1 MADVHYTDYSSAV
14 GSERAVGSKRA
25 VGSNT
30 LAPAGAII
38 HAGRR
43 HPVDGAGATIGRGED
58 SDVVVDDP
66 RASRLHARVAVSPDG
81 SYVVEDLGSR
91 HGTLVNDEPLGQ
103 RPSPLRSGDRV
114 TIGDTTLR
122 FLLGDET
129 RLASGPLPVTATQTV
144 AFHGPQM
151 SLGRDES
158 NDVVLADVNVS
169 RFHAEL
175 VSVDGAIEVSDLGS
189 RNGTRVNGERVQRTR
204 LRDGDEIGIGPFGI
218 VFDGQRLIARNEQ
231 GALRLE
237 ASEVSVTVKGRQIL
251 TPTSLAI
258 EPGELVAIIGESGAG
273 KSTLLKA
280 IAGVSP
286 ASGGE
291 VTINREPL
299 ANRLTDVG
307 YVPQDDIVHR
317 LLTVDE
323 ALHYAARL
331 RLPRDAKAVEIG
343 ETVSRVLAEL
353 SLDGN
358 AQQQIGS
365 LSGGQRKRT
374 SVATELLGRPS
385 LLFLDEPTTGMDPAL
400 ESRMMQLFRRL
411 ADRSRAVVVVTHA
424 TKNLALCDRIVVM
437 ARGGVM
443 AFEGSPE
450 EALEFFG
457 AESYDGI
464 YDALDETAS
473 GEWRAQYERSRR
485 RPGERDAD
493 AASGGR
499 EPAVAPARPRG
510 RVLAQTLMLTG
521 RYLKLLVRDRRNLLL
536 LVGQAPIL
544 AIAAVGLFRS
554 GLFKHSGGSAQEA
567 IELLFLMS
575 LTMIWLGSIDGG
587 REIIKERSVFERESA
602 EGLRLSSYVLS
613 KVVVLFGVITMQ
625 VVLNAGVLL
634 AFRPLDEPASAYL
647 AVGAL
652 LILTGFA
659 GVCMGLFLSSV
670 STSEDQAMS
679 LLPLALIPQL
689 LFGGTIVTVARMAQP
704 AKAIS
709 SLIFERWS
717 LAGLGTA
724 VGMNG
729 RMAHDPQFGQ
739 VNPFGTRFFDVRL
752 VPSLLIQAAF
762 AAAFLAA
769 VTLILWRRRS
779 PAR

>member
-1 MADVHYTDYSSAV
+1 M
-14 GSERAVGSKRA
+14 GSERAGGSD
-25 VGSNT
+25 T
-30 LAPAGAII
+30 LAPAAAII
-38 HAGRR
+38 YAGRR
-43 HPVDGAGATIGRGED
+43 HPVDGSGATIGRGED
-58 SDVVVDDP
+58 SDIVVDDA
-66 RASRLHARVAVSPDG
+66 RASRLHARVAVSADG

-91 HGTLVNDEPLGQ
+91 HGTLVNDESLGGG
-103 RPSPLRSGDRV
+103 PSPLRSGDRI

-129 RLASGPLPVTATQTV
+129 RVGAGPQPVTATQTV

-151 SLGRDES
+151 SLGRYES

-169 RFHAEL
+169 RFHAEV
-175 VSVDGAIEVSDLGS
+175 VSVDGAIEVNDLGS
-189 RNGTRVNGERVQRTR
+189 RNGTRVNGELVQRAR

-237 ASEVSVTVKGRQIL
+237 ASDVSVTVKDRQIL
-251 TPTSLAI
+251 TPTSLVI

-286 ASGGE
+286 PSGGQ
-291 VTINREPL
+291 VTINGEPL
-299 ANRLTDVG
+299 VSRLTDVG

-323 ALHYAARL
+323 ALRYAARL
-331 RLPRDAKAVEIG
+331 RLPKDATATEIG
-343 ETVSRVLAEL
+343 ETVSRVLTEL
-353 SLDGN
+353 SLEGN
-358 AQQQIGS
+358 AEQRIGS

-400 ESRMMQLFRRL
+400 ESKMMQLFRRL
-411 ADRSRAVVVVTHA
+411 ADRSRAVVLVTHA

-450 EALEFFG
+450 EAREFFA
-457 AESYDGI
+457 AETYDGI
-464 YDALDETAS
+464 YDALDEKSS
-473 GEWRAQYERSRR
+473 GEWRALYQRR
-485 RPGERDAD
+485 QLRGRDTD
-493 AASGGR
+493 RAAAQP
-499 EPAVAPARPRG
+499 EPAVGPVRPG
-510 RVLAQTLMLTG
+510 AGVLAQTLMLTG

-544 AIAAVGLFRS
+544 AIAAIGLFHS
-554 GLFKHSGGSAQEA
+554 GVFKHSGGSAQDA

-575 LTMIWLGSIDGG
+575 LTAIWIGSIDGG

-613 KVVVLFGVITMQ
+613 KMVVLFGVITLQ
-625 VVLNAGVLL
+625 VVLNAVVLL
-634 AFRPLDEPASAYL
+634 AFRPLHEPASAYL
-647 AVGAL
+647 AVGAV
-652 LILTGFA
+652 LIMTGFA
-659 GVCMGLFLSSV
+659 GVCMGLFLSTI
-670 STSEDQAMS
+670 STSEDQAMT

-709 SLIFERWS
+709 NLIFEKWS

-729 RMAHDPQFGQ
+729 RMAHDPQFRQ
-739 VNPFGTRFFDVRL
+739 VNPFGAHFFDVRL
-752 VPSLLIQAAF
+752 VPSLLVQAAF
-762 AAAFLAA
+762 AAVFVTV
-769 VTLILWRRRS
+769 VTLVLWRRRS